1 MTLSSIRNF
10 VNVSHTRGVFITMA
24 TVTTSLL
31 SSAGMATSAISSAT
45 GSAPQTLQPYKLLAK
60 QQTSPD
66 SAILRFA
73 LPETR
78 PLLGNDPDVPTCI
91 KVKYTHTVDDEHS
104 ADEPSTSDSYSKSY
118 SPISHPST
126 PGYFELLVKSYP
138 YTPGG
143 GVGKFL
149 VDMSVGDTIS
159 ATVKSERMMHGSPAV
174 LERNWK
180 NVGMVAGGTGIAP
193 HIQILRILLRDD
205 PDAIVKLLFIN
216 RHSEDI
222 LLKTELDALV
232 RQYPRRFTV
241 TYSLTGVTKEEHDRV
256 KGPSSMEISATGE
269 LIDTSDTFEYGR
281 GSVDMIRRALPPPS
295 SQSET
300 GTMIFVCGMDG
311 FVEHW
316 SGPVMRAPSVNGKKG
331 PKIQGPLL
339 GLLKDAGYDASEVFK
354 Y

>member
-1 MTLSSIRNF
+1 
-10 VNVSHTRGVFITMA
+10 
-24 TVTTSLL
+24 
-31 SSAGMATSAISSAT
+31 
-45 GSAPQTLQPYKLLAK
+45 
-60 QQTSPD
+60 
-66 SAILRFA
+66 
-73 LPETR
+73 
-78 PLLGNDPDVPTCI
+78 
-91 KVKYTHTVDDEHS
+91 
-104 ADEPSTSDSYSKSY
+104 
-118 SPISHPST
+118 
-126 PGYFELLVKSYP
+126 
-138 YTPGG
+138 
-143 GVGKFL
+143 VGKFL
-149 VDMSVGDTIS
+149 VDLSVGDTIS
-159 ATVKSERMMHGSPAV
+159 AAVKSERLMHGSPAV

-180 NVGMVAGGTGIAP
+180 NVGMIAGGTGIAP
-193 HIQILRILLRDD
+193 HIQILRILLRDE

-216 RHSEDI
+216 RHAEDI
-222 LLKTELDALV
+222 LLKTELDALS
-232 RQYPRRFTV
+232 REYPRRFTV

>member
-60 QQTSPD
+60 QQTSHD

-91 KVKYTHTVDDEHS
+91 KVKYTHDDDAS
-104 ADEPSTSDSYSKSY
+104 AETSDSYSKSY

-143 GVGKFL
+143 GRTPRGL
-149 VDMSVGDTIS
+149 VC
-159 ATVKSERMMHGSPAV
+159 R
-174 LERNWK
+174 
-180 NVGMVAGGTGIAP
+180 
-193 HIQILRILLRDD
+193 
-205 PDAIVKLLFIN
+205 
-216 RHSEDI
+216 RHPYQH
-222 LLKTELDALV
+222 
-232 RQYPRRFTV
+232 R
-241 TYSLTGVTKEEHDRV
+241 
-256 KGPSSMEISATGE
+256 
-269 LIDTSDTFEYGR
+269 
-281 GSVDMIRRALPPPS
+281 
-295 SQSET
+295 
-300 GTMIFVCGMDG
+300 
-311 FVEHW
+311 
-316 SGPVMRAPSVNGKKG
+316 
-331 PKIQGPLL
+331 
-339 GLLKDAGYDASEVFK
+339 
-354 Y
+354 